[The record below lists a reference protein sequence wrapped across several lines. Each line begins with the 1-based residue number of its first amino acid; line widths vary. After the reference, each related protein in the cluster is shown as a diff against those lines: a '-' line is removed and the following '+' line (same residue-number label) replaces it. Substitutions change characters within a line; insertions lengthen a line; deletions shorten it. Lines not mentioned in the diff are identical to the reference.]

1 MSDRLPIF
9 ATNHQ
14 SRSETVARSINDL
27 FRLCRTELRDPPS
40 LAIATAYLNPA
51 GFALIAEEIE
61 QAPKVRLLI
70 GAEPQWNKR
79 VDAAPGELAA
89 EIDLAIQLDRDATGF
104 SIEADQSTRRLVAW
118 LRGAAGRPAGGVEV
132 RRLTRGFLHGKAF
145 IVEHQ
150 LGGVIAGSSNLT
162 FAGLARNHEL
172 NLGVEDGARR
182 QRVFEWFEENWA
194 AAEPFDLASF
204 YEAQWLPHRPWIV
217 FLRMLRELYSDPSW
231 DHDLGE
237 RLGLKLTGFQR
248 DGVDRALRILGQ
260 LGGVLVCDEVGL
272 GKTYIAGEIIYQ
284 AARRDRQRVL
294 VICPAALRESTW
306 RPFLDSHDLSSRV
319 KVVSYDDL
327 RLENA
332 PELQPEYRDEY
343 ALVVVDEAH
352 NLRNTATQRA
362 EALNSLLGG
371 QFRKK
376 VVLLTATPINNGLD
390 DLHALVGYFI
400 RNDAHFAELGI
411 PSIAGYI
418 KRAKDLDPESLSPE
432 HLFDLL
438 DQVAVRRTRR
448 FIKNNYAGELMRGPD
463 GRDQEIE
470 FPTPKLYRIDYD
482 FSKQGEKLLTDVEYA
497 LGDGDPA
504 LDLPVRLKERCG
516 DPDRLSMARY
526 VPSLY
531 ATDSSIEARQ
541 VSSSGLLQSA
551 MLKRL
556 ESSVQALGNTLEKM
570 IASHKTFLRAL
581 AQGKVLSGDALADF
595 GDSDE
600 DLESFLDEYDIVDD
614 EHCRDASMFDA
625 KKLYE
630 RVELDTRL
638 LEKLLGTARRAGNEK
653 DPKVTEL
660 IKQLAKRAREAEQ
673 PSPFGISS
681 TDRRKT
687 IVFSSYSDTARH
699 VWEQIAAAV
708 DAAPAGSD
716 LAHFKGRIARPIFGS
731 STGIDQQSRAR
742 TLEHFVPKTMGHR
755 GIDGEV
761 LSTDDFDLL
770 ICTDVLAEGVNLQQA
785 GHIISMDL
793 PWNPMRLV
801 QRHGRCDRLFSSH
814 KSVDFGCFFPTK
826 HLDDLLELEATLQRK
841 VAYANAAIG
850 HGEVLPGQISDPSID
865 GVFQDKI
872 EQIKDIHDGDTSLFD
887 TRGGSAAQSGEE
899 YRQRLQKSLDDQATR
914 EEVERLPFGSGSG
927 FVSSRC
933 SRPGWVF
940 CARIGGNKEH
950 ARPWFRWVAAERGTW
965 IPSRDEH
972 GQPIVRD
979 DTLSCL
985 VAADPIGE
993 GEPQNLTEEASRQVF
1008 EAWDIARRDIFE
1020 KWTTL
1025 TDPANLSPAFP
1036 LAIREAATIVQDH
1049 GTHLGGEGQ
1058 QDLFRRICG
1067 RWPKRIVDEIRNI
1080 VRSDGTPRQK
1090 VDSLQR
1096 FVVQEQAL
1104 DIPEQ
1109 AKPLDPICIEDI
1121 RLVCWMAVGPET

>member
-1 MSDRLPIF
+1 MTDRLPIF

-14 SRSETVARSINDL
+14 ARSETVSAAINDL

-40 LAIATAYLNPA
+40 LGIATAYLNPA
-51 GFALIAEEIE
+51 GFALIADEVE
-61 QAPKVRLLI
+61 QAPRVRLLI
-70 GAEPQWNKR
+70 GAEPQRNTIG
-79 VDAAPGELAA
+79 DIGTSGITD
-89 EIDLAIQLDRDATGF
+89 EIERAIKLDRDATGF
-104 SIEADQSTRRLVAW
+104 SIEADQSTRRLVNW
-118 LRGAAGRPAGGVEV
+118 LRGASGRPAGGVEV

-150 LGGVIAGSSNLT
+150 LGGVITGSSNLT

-172 NLGVEDGARR
+172 NLGIEDGARR
-182 QRVFEWFEENWA
+182 QRVFQWFEENWS
-194 AAEPFDLASF
+194 AAEPFDLAAF
-204 YEAQWLPHRPWIV
+204 YEARWLPHRPWIV
-217 FLRMLRELYSDPSW
+217 FLRMLQELYRDPSW
-231 DHDLGE
+231 DQDLGE

-272 GKTYIAGEIIYQ
+272 GKTYIAGEIIHQ

-294 VICPAALRESTW
+294 VICPAALRDSTW
-306 RPFLDSHDLSSRV
+306 RPFLDDHDLSSRV

-327 RLENA
+327 RLENV
-332 PELQPEYRDEY
+332 PELQPELRDDF

-390 DLHALVGYFI
+390 DLHALVGYFV

-411 PSIAGYI
+411 PSISGYI

-448 FIKNNYAGELMRGPD
+448 FIKTNYAGELMRGPD
-463 GRDQEIE
+463 GREQEIE
-470 FPTPKLYRIDYD
+470 FPTPKLYRIDYE
-482 FSKQGEKLLTDVEYA
+482 FSKAGEQLLTDVEYA
-497 LGDGDPA
+497 LGDGDPV
-504 LDLPVRLKERCG
+504 LNLPTRLRERCA

-541 VSSSGLLQSA
+541 VASSGLLQSA

-556 ESSVQALGNTLEKM
+556 ESSVQALANTLEKM

-581 AQGKVLSGDALADF
+581 AQGKVLSGDALSDFADT
-595 GDSDE
+595 DE
-600 DLESFLDEYDIVDD
+600 DLEAFLDDYDIVDD
-614 EHCRDASMFDA
+614 DHCLDASMFDA
-625 KKLYE
+625 KNLYA
-630 RVELDTRL
+630 RVELDTKLLERL
-638 LEKLLGTARRAGNEK
+638 LATARRACAES
-653 DPKVTEL
+653 DPKVSEL
-660 IKQLAKRAREAEQ
+660 LEQLARRARESER
-673 PSPFGISS
+673 PSAHGISS
-681 TDRRKT
+681 IDRRKT
-687 IVFSSYSDTARH
+687 IVFSTYSDTARH
-699 VWEQIAAAV
+699 VWEQVVAAV

-716 LAHFKGRIARPIFGS
+716 LARFKGRIARPIFGS

-742 TLEHFVPKTMGHR
+742 TLEHFVPKTMGRR
-755 GIDGEV
+755 GVDGSV
-761 LSTDDFDLL
+761 LSTDEFDLL

-814 KSVDFGCFFPTK
+814 KTVDFGCFFPTK

-850 HGEVLPGQISDPSID
+850 HGEVLPGQVSDPNIE

-872 EQIKDIHDGDTSLFD
+872 EQIKDIRDGDASLFD

-899 YRQRLQKSLDDQATR
+899 YRQRLQRALDDPATKL
-914 EEVERLPFGSGSG
+914 EVERLPFGSGSG
-927 FVSSRC
+927 FVSTRC
-933 SRPGWVF
+933 ARPGWVF
-940 CARIGGNKEH
+940 CARIGGTREH
-950 ARPWFRWVAAERGTW
+950 ARPWFRWVGAESDTW
-965 IPSRDEH
+965 IPSRDDN

-985 VAADPIGE
+985 VAADPVGE
-993 GEPQNLTEEASRQVF
+993 GEPQSLSESAKIRVF
-1008 EAWDIARRDIFE
+1008 EAWEIARRDIFE
-1020 KWTTL
+1020 KWTRL

-1036 LAIREAATIVQDH
+1036 LAIREAASMVQDY
-1049 GTHLGGEGQ
+1049 GTHLGGEAQ
-1058 QDLFRRICG
+1058 QDLHRRICG
-1067 RWPKRIVDEIRNI
+1067 RWPKRIVDEIRSI
-1080 VRSDGTPRQK
+1080 VRSDGAPRKK
-1090 VDSLQR
+1090 VDSLYK

-1104 DIPEQ
+1104 EIPEQ
-1109 AKPLDPICIEDI
+1109 AKPLAPICIEDI
-1121 RLVCWMAVGPET
+1121 QLVCWMAVSPSN